1 MQDWVRNAAK
11 AHDQAAGGNEQ
22 SGDVRNVQFKEQTEG
37 RWNAIVPRDNDHELR
52 NGAEASSRRR
62 R

>member
-1 MQDWVRNAAK
+1 MPPKFMTKQQVVTNNLEMYETCNSR
-11 AHDQAAGGNEQ
+11 
-22 SGDVRNVQFKEQTEG
+22 SQTEG
-37 RWNAIVPRDNDHELR
+37 RWNAIVPQDNDHELR